1 MKKILLATALAT
13 LLVGC
18 DSSPSQVPIA
28 QENQL
33 PPELKGLKIYA
44 VETGSNGMGRTIYVG
59 YVPNKQTMS
68 LEYSQDKTTESVI
81 VVKDTAS
88 NKTIF
93 AKSIIMENDS
103 MVIVRKQ

>member
-1 MKKILLATALAT
+1 MKKVLLATALAT

-18 DSSPSQVPIA
+18 DDSPPSQVHIT

-33 PPELKGLKIYA
+33 PIELKGLKIYA
-44 VETGSNGMGRTIYVG
+44 VSTSGSMGRTIYIG

-68 LEYSQDKTTESVI
+68 LEYSQGKTTESVI
-81 VVKDTAS
+81 VVKDASS
-88 NKTIF
+88 NKIIVG
-93 AKSIIMENDS
+93 KSIIMENDS